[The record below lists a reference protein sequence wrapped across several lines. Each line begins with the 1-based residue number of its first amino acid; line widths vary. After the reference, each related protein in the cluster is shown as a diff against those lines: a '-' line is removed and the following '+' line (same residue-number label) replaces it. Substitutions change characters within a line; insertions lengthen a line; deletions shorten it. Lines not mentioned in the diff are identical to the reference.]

1 MTEEE
6 WEVNVVSKGKVLK
19 VLKTPSK
26 RSQAAKRAQAKATEP
41 PSMAAKPRE
50 EVRAPRAPPS
60 PQAAPYSPEPMDDYD
75 YPPAD
80 ESFSESLP
88 PTQVIPSQAPS
99 QSSQPSKAASKA
111 VSKTPVEVT
120 KAPAEV
126 TKAPSKTRLKAPS
139 KARSK
144 TASKAQPQPHA
155 SPVPSLPPT
164 QVIPA
169 SALPPATFSLPV
181 RQPYPAPGTAPLS
194 SAPPAHPPTTG
205 TTPHPGLRRRSSYHN
220 RGKRLSTLGLDLD
233 LHPDVL
239 PQDFHKH
246 LDANLSPQEKLTQMV
261 VWLLK
266 QQVRQL
272 DLEAPRSDPDDQTA
286 QLVTKA
292 VLRELKTGLVEHRL
306 QLGATK
312 TRPTP
317 RELATTQTKW
327 VANPHNQRN
336 YEMIAY
342 YEAEVARLEAEIRDW
357 EALASSRRDQAV
369 RAVGAL
375 GATPVPAPHPV
386 VPPEAQA
393 ALNRLRA
400 LEATARL
407 QDLDAIVDEL
417 GQRCHE
423 VDAIFNVVSDKIEHE
438 IEPTIDR
445 RLAAFVALTAPQMS
459 DRQLMRLLCKL
470 HAHRR

>member
-41 PSMAAKPRE
+41 PRVAARPRE

-60 PQAAPYSPEPMDDYD
+60 PQAAPYLPEPMDDYD
-75 YPPAD
+75 HPPAD

-99 QSSQPSKAASKA
+99 QSSQPSKAPSTAA
-111 VSKTPVEVT
+111 EVT
-120 KAPAEV
+120 KAPSKTPAEV

-139 KARSK
+139 KA
-144 TASKAQPQPHA
+144 ASKARPKTHTQPHA

-164 QVIPA
+164 QAIPA
-169 SALPPATFSLPV
+169 SSLPPATFSLPV